1 MHLFEYRGSNRR
13 GVAFSNTQ
21 TVEGVVTVIVI
32 STVII
37 NATVVSHGKT
47 HSETVDDKSV
57 CVPD

>member
-21 TVEGVVTVIVI
+21 TVKGVVTVIVI
-32 STVII
+32 STVI

-47 HSETVDDKSV
+47 HSETIDDKFV